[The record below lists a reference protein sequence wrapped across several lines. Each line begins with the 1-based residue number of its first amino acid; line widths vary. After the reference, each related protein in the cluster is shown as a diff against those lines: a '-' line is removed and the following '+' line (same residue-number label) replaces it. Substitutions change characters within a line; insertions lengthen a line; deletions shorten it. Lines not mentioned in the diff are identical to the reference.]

1 MKNEKNKSIGPFI
14 IGFIVA
20 IGLIPVLVVL
30 FLNMRL
36 MIGTIESRIVVESK
50 NSIGRVQNRIEGI
63 EDTAEK
69 ATNEISKNKLLAQ
82 PVDTPEERRAVEELL
97 KMIRNTDAT
106 FGDIYFAPKGQR
118 IVSSVG
124 LESEVSK
131 YTGRQ
136 WYKEAIEDPK
146 TVHLSKPTA
155 DINTGNIIMTLS
167 KAVMANNEFMG
178 VLAIDI
184 NMDEI
189 SKIINNTKIGRSGR
203 MILLTQDG
211 DILGSGD
218 PKERN
223 TNAKDQDFFQQIVKK
238 KGSIKTSTGQS
249 QYVQT
254 QDGLIIVAG
263 IIKKEFDVEK
273 EAMMKISAIV
283 TIAWGIL
290 AIGIALFITK
300 QIIKVA
306 KVLVDSFEKAS
317 QGDLKAKV
325 TNLRGSDHDPSQ
337 PVRFSK
343 LQNLFGSGEVKEHGT
358 EINQIV
364 VAFNN
369 MLDGFAK
376 LVKNIQGESN
386 QIADMSVS
394 LSDISKQTN
403 SATEEVSETITGI
416 AQATS
421 SQAIDAEK
429 TVTQMNEL
437 GTTIEVINQSA
448 VNMKEKALEANDD
461 NRNNS
466 SLMHRVHEN
475 WEVERNKLKLLVNDM
490 GTMNGD
496 IQNINK
502 IIQVI
507 TDISTQ
513 TNLLALNAS
522 IEAARAGEAGKGF
535 AVVAEEVRKLAEQSA
550 ESTKDIESIIAGIQ
564 LKSNQMVTQV
574 SDSYEGGTK
583 QTEVI
588 NAAIESTNKVT
599 NQFDNIIQEI
609 QAIDMLSQEVK
620 KQKDS
625 VLFAVENISA
635 STQENAA
642 GTEEVSANAEE
653 ILATMEEFT
662 ANIASLEQIAE
673 GLKKQA
679 NSFDI

>member
-1 MKNEKNKSIGPFI
+1 MKKERNKSIGPYI

-20 IGLIPVLVVL
+20 IGLLPVLVVL

-36 MIGTIESRIVVESK
+36 MINTIDNRISVESK
-50 NSIGRVQNRIEGI
+50 NSINRVQNRIEGI
-63 EDTAEK
+63 QDTAEK
-69 ATNEISKNKLLAQ
+69 ATDEISKNKLLRQ
-82 PVDTPEERRAVEELL
+82 PVDTPKERLAVEELL

-106 FGDIYFAPKGQR
+106 FGDIYFAPKGQP

-124 LESEVSK
+124 VNTEVAK
-131 YTGRQ
+131 YNNRE
-136 WYKEAIEDPK
+136 WYTNAVEDSK

-155 DINTGNIIMTLS
+155 DINTGEITMTLS
-167 KAVMANNEFMG
+167 KAVLSNNQFMG

-184 NMDEI
+184 NMEEI

-223 TNAKDQDFFQQIVKK
+223 TNAKDQPFFKQITKK
-238 KGSIKTSTGQS
+238 KGDIKTKTGHS
-249 QYVQT
+249 HYIQT
-254 QDGLIIVAG
+254 DDGLIIIAG
-263 IIKKEFDVEK
+263 VINKEFQVEK

-283 TIAWGIL
+283 TVTWGLL
-290 AIGIALFITK
+290 AIVIALFITK

-306 KVLVDSFEKAS
+306 KVLVNSFEKAS
-317 QGDLKAKV
+317 KGDLRAKV
-325 TNLRGSDHDPSQ
+325 TNLRGVEYADGAEKNQ
-337 PVRFSK
+337 SK
-343 LQNLFGSGEVKEHGT
+343 LHNLFGTGEVKEHGT

-429 TVTQMNEL
+429 TVTQMNDL
-437 GTTIEVINQSA
+437 GSTIEVINQSA
-448 VNMKEKALEANDD
+448 VNMNEKALEANDD

-466 SLMHRVHEN
+466 SLMHHVHEN
-475 WEVERNKLKLLVNDM
+475 WELERNKLKALVNDM
-490 GTMNGD
+490 GVMNGD

-535 AVVAEEVRKLAEQSA
+535 AVVAEEVRKLAEQSS
-550 ESTKDIESIIAGIQ
+550 ESTKDIEAIIAEIQ
-564 LKSNQMVTQV
+564 LKSNQMVNQV
-574 SDSYEGGTK
+574 TDSYEGGMK
-583 QTEVI
+583 QTEAI
-588 NAAIESTNKVT
+588 NNAIDSTNKVT
-599 NQFDNIIQEI
+599 SQFENIIQEI

-620 KQKDS
+620 NQKDS
-625 VLFAVENISA
+625 VMFAVENISA

-662 ANIASLEQIAE
+662 ANIHNLEQIAE
-673 GLKKQA
+673 SLKKQA

>member
-1 MKNEKNKSIGPFI
+1 MKKERNKSIGPYI

-20 IGLIPVLVVL
+20 IGLLPVLVVL

-36 MIGTIESRIVVESK
+36 MISTIDNRISVESK
-50 NSIGRVQNRIEGI
+50 NSISRVQNRIEGI
-63 EDTAEK
+63 QDTAEK
-69 ATNEISKNKLLAQ
+69 ATDEISKNKLLRQ
-82 PVDTPEERRAVEELL
+82 PVDTPVERLAVEELL

-106 FGDIYFAPKGQR
+106 FGDIYFAPKGHA
-118 IVSSVG
+118 IVSSIGVNT
-124 LESEVSK
+124 EVAK
-131 YTGRQ
+131 YSNRD
-136 WYKEAIEDPK
+136 WYTKALEDPK
-146 TVHLSKPTA
+146 VVHLSKPTA
-155 DINTGNIIMTLS
+155 DINTGEIIMTLS
-167 KAVMANNEFMG
+167 KAVLSNNEFMG

-184 NMDEI
+184 NMEEI

-223 TNAKDQDFFQQIVKK
+223 TNAKDQPFFQQITKK
-238 KGSIKTSTGQS
+238 KGDIKTKTGHS
-249 QYVQT
+249 HYIQT
-254 QDGLIIVAG
+254 EDGLIIVAG
-263 IIKKEFDVEK
+263 IINKEFQVEK

-283 TIAWGIL
+283 TVTWGLL
-290 AIGIALFITK
+290 AIVIALFITK
-300 QIIKVA
+300 QVIKVA

-317 QGDLKAKV
+317 KGDLRAKV
-325 TNLRGSDHDPSQ
+325 TNLRGVEYAEGAEKSQ
-337 PVRFSK
+337 SK
-343 LQNLFGSGEVKEHGT
+343 LHNLFGTGEVKEHGT

-429 TVTQMNEL
+429 TVTQMNDL
-437 GTTIEVINQSA
+437 GSTIEVINQSA
-448 VNMKEKALEANDD
+448 VNMNEKALEANDD

-466 SLMHRVHEN
+466 SLMHHVHEN
-475 WEVERNKLKLLVNDM
+475 WELERNKLKVLVDDM
-490 GTMNGD
+490 GVMNGD

-535 AVVAEEVRKLAEQSA
+535 AVVAEEVRKLAEQSS
-550 ESTKDIESIIAGIQ
+550 ESTKDIEAIIAEIQ
-564 LKSNQMVTQV
+564 LKSNQMVNQV
-574 SDSYEGGTK
+574 TDSYDGGMK
-583 QTEVI
+583 QTEAI
-588 NAAIESTNKVT
+588 NNAIESTNKVT
-599 NQFDNIIQEI
+599 SQFEDIIQEI

-620 KQKDS
+620 NQKDS
-625 VLFAVENISA
+625 VMFAVENISA

-662 ANIASLEQIAE
+662 ANIHSLEQIAE
-673 GLKKQA
+673 SLKKQA

>member
-1 MKNEKNKSIGPFI
+1 MKKEKNKSIGPFI
-14 IGFIVA
+14 IGFIIA

-30 FLNMRL
+30 FLNMKL
-36 MIGTIESRIVVESK
+36 MIGTIESRIGVESK

-63 EDTAEK
+63 EGTAEK
-69 ATNEISKNKLLAQ
+69 ATNEISKHPLLSQ
-82 PVDTPEERRAVEELL
+82 PVDTPEKRQALEEVL

-106 FGDIYFAPKGQR
+106 FGDIYFAPKGQS
-118 IVSSVG
+118 IVSSIGV
-124 LESEVSK
+124 EDSVNAYS
-131 YTGRQ
+131 GRQ
-136 WYKEAIEDPK
+136 WYKEAMEDPK
-146 TVHLSKPTA
+146 TTHLSKPTA
-155 DINTGNIIMTLS
+155 DINTGEIVMTLS
-167 KAVMANNEFMG
+167 KAVMKKNEFMG
-178 VLAIDI
+178 VLGIDI
-184 NMDEI
+184 NMEEI

-211 DILGSGD
+211 DILGSGN

-223 TNAKDQDFFQQIVKK
+223 TNAKDQPFFQQIDKK
-238 KGSIKTSTGQS
+238 KGSIRTSTGQS
-249 QYVQT
+249 EYVQT
-254 QDGLIIVAG
+254 KDGLIIVAG

-283 TIAWGIL
+283 TIVWGLL
-290 AIGIALFITK
+290 AIVIALFITK
-300 QIIKVA
+300 QVIKVA

-317 QGDLKAKV
+317 RGDLKAKV
-325 TNLRGSDHDPSQ
+325 TNLRGANHDTDHPAK
-337 PVRFSK
+337 FSK
-343 LQNLFGSGEVKEHGT
+343 LQNLFGNGEVKEHGT

-437 GTTIEVINQSA
+437 GSTIEVINQSA
-448 VNMKEKALEANDD
+448 VNMNEKAIEANDD

-550 ESTKDIESIIAGIQ
+550 ESTKDIESIIAEIQ

-653 ILATMEEFT
+653 ILATMEEFS
-662 ANIASLEQIAE
+662 ANIASLEQIADS
-673 GLKKQA
+673 LKKQA

>member
-448 VNMKEKALEANDD
+448 VNMNEKALEANDD

-550 ESTKDIESIIAGIQ
+550 ESTKDIESIIAEIQ